1 MFKDFK
7 EFALKGSI
15 FDLAIAVV
23 IGAAFSKITTSLV
36 KDIITPIIGILVGG
50 VDVSNL
56 SFNIPSYISS
66 GATISIKYGLFIQA
80 IIDFLIIAFSLF
92 IFIKAIQSVKK
103 KEIEK
108 VIVSEVSINPEV
120 PINAEI
126 SNEEKLLIEIRDLLR
141 ENK

>member
-15 FDLAIAVV
+15 FDLAVAVV

-36 KDIITPIIGILVGG
+36 KEIITPIIGVLLGG
-50 VDVSNL
+50 VDVSHL
-56 SFNIPSYISS
+56 TFNIPSYIA
-66 GATISIKYGLFIQA
+66 GGVTIPIGYGLFIQS

-108 VIVSEVSINPEV
+108 AIVQEDLINPKDSINPV
-120 PINAEI
+120 I

>member
-7 EFALKGSI
+7 AFALKGSI

-36 KDIITPIIGILVGG
+36 KDILTPIIGILVGG

-103 KEIEK
+103 KEVEK
-108 VIVSEVSINPEV
+108 VIVLEDSIN
-120 PINAEI
+120 AKI

-141 ENK
+141 ETK